1 MNEDD
6 IERFEER
13 ELELYREYRDVLP
26 MFAYVIETEYRFY
39 LANKVDIQHLDGGWV
54 RVELEGRMGLGHV
67 PAGAL
72 RLLGPGGHAP
82 RRERRGSD
90 PIRPRSP
97 TRRSPSALARGLRGV
112 RQGLARLADRS
123 PRPVGPI
130 HRDAFD
136 GPGTV
141 GRSSVLGSTG
151 TIVHVAAAALGLS
164 AILASSA
171 VSFQVVKYAGAAYL
185 IWLGVKALR
194 ERHQEASEGRDR
206 ERSLGR
212 IYAQG
217 VVVNVL
223 NPKTALFFLA
233 FLPQFVDV
241 GEPVTPQVLVLGLV
255 HPPRVRVGREL
266 RARVRAGR
274 ADARG
279 AAAGAARRW
288 LPGLTLIG
296 LGVAAAVTGRRP
308 ATG

>member
-1 MNEDD
+1 MPSPE
-6 IERFEER
+6 
-13 ELELYREYRDVLP
+13 V
-26 MFAYVIETEYRFY
+26 FAAF
-39 LANKVDIQHLDGGWV
+39 
-54 RVELEGRMGLGHV
+54 
-67 PAGAL
+67 AGASL
-72 RLLGPGGHAP
+72 ALLIVPGP
-82 RRERRGSD
+82 SVLY
-90 PIRPRSP
+90 IVTRSID
-97 TRRSPSALARGLRGV
+97 
-112 RQGLARLADRS
+112 Q
-123 PRPVGPI
+123 
-130 HRDAFD
+130 
-136 GPGTV
+136 
-141 GRSSVLGSTG
+141 GRSAGLVSVLGIHTG

-194 ERHQEASEGRDR
+194 ERHQEASEGGDR

-241 GEPVTPQVLVLGLV
+241 GEPVTPQVLVLGLTFILLGFV
-255 HPPRVRVGREL
+255 SDGSYAL
-266 RARVRAGR
+266 ASARV
-274 ADARG
+274 ARTL
-279 AAAGAARRW
+279 AARRRPGAARRW

-308 ATG
+308 ASG